1 MTVIDGVAL
10 FLVLFA
16 AVAGFRKGLIAG
28 ALSVIGILLGAWLGS
43 QVGPQFLSGG
53 QRSPYQP
60 LAALAG
66 AAIGAILFETVGTMV
81 GTALRGD
88 ARFRSFRGFDSAGG
102 LLLGAISGLVI
113 VWVLGAVAL
122 FVPGEPGL
130 RRAAQ
135 RSAVLRELNGVVPPR
150 RLLGVLARIDPFP
163 SLAGEAPRV
172 AAPDPRLARLP
183 AVRSARAS
191 VVRVLGSACGLGVEG
206 TGWVAA
212 RGLVVTAAHVVAGQ
226 HDTVV
231 ELESGDR
238 LGAVAAA
245 FDRHDD
251 VAVLRVAGLD
261 APALRLTAPHV
272 GSAVAV
278 LGYPGNGPFTATPAR
293 IGPTQIRLTEDAYGT
308 GHVFRELTSLR
319 GRVRHGNSGSPAVD
333 SKGAVET
340 SVFASLIGARGGLG
354 VPSQIVERVLADAER
369 GATVSTGPCAP

>member
-1 MTVIDGVAL
+1 M
-10 FLVLFA
+10 
-16 AVAGFRKGLIAG
+16 
-28 ALSVIGILLGAWLGS
+28 IGILLGAWLGS

-163 SLAGEAPRV
+163 SLAANT
-172 AAPDPRLARLP
+172 
-183 AVRSARAS
+183 RAS
-191 VVRVLGSACGLGVEG
+191 
-206 TGWVAA
+206 
-212 RGLVVTAAHVVAGQ
+212 
-226 HDTVV
+226 
-231 ELESGDR
+231 
-238 LGAVAAA
+238 
-245 FDRHDD
+245 
-251 VAVLRVAGLD
+251 
-261 APALRLTAPHV
+261 LT
-272 GSAVAV
+272 
-278 LGYPGNGPFTATPAR
+278 
-293 IGPTQIRLTEDAYGT
+293 
-308 GHVFRELTSLR
+308 
-319 GRVRHGNSGSPAVD
+319 
-333 SKGAVET
+333 
-340 SVFASLIGARGGLG
+340 
-354 VPSQIVERVLADAER
+354 
-369 GATVSTGPCAP
+369 